1 VANRKKEEAP
11 EGRGGYKSLT
21 PHLTYT
27 RVTHKKCGSIFS
39 SVWETGNAAWCRRRE
54 AWYSFE
60 YSAEHNALRPFGLL
74 LLK

>member
-39 SVWETGNAAWCRRRE
+39 SVWETGNAAWCRRRGRDIR
-54 AWYSFE
+54 SNIPQNITHSDL
-60 YSAEHNALRPFGLL
+60 SAFFC
-74 LLK
+74 